1 MSTKST
7 STWKSTAVG
16 YLLAIFC
23 LGGYALTHHGA
34 FLFLY
39 AMFRWYA
46 MCAVGVGVYFY
57 WKVINTGTS
66 KQVDEL
72 LATLDDMADKMK
84 FSFKLVLGYVF
95 SFASMGLLL
104 YWEAYKTVFPMIVLT
119 IMRILIRSLV
129 LRVVNEQKQS
139 S

>member
-16 YLLAIFC
+16 YAIAVLC
-23 LGGYALTHHGA
+23 LGGYALTKHGA

-39 AMFRWYA
+39 ALVGWFAMIAIVTGAYSFWYTLS
-46 MCAVGVGVYFY
+46 
-57 WKVINTGTS
+57 KGTA
-66 KQVDEL
+66 KQIDEL
-72 LATLDDMADKMK
+72 MTIVEDMADKMK
-84 FSFKLVLGYVF
+84 FSFKLVLGYIF

-119 IMRILIRSLV
+119 IMGFLIRSLV
-129 LRVVNEQKQS
+129 LHVTNEQKQS